1 MAGLRVGVAELLV
14 DVYVGVYVGWLP
26 ERVDAELGAMKLM
39 SIDVGALVCGFQL
52 PGMPL

>member
-1 MAGLRVGVAELLV
+1 M
-14 DVYVGVYVGWLP
+14 GWLP
-26 ERVDAELGAMKLM
+26 ERVDAEWGAMKLM